1 MQTEN
6 TVSITLPPDLLVA
19 AQALA
24 AREHRTISDVLS
36 EALLRYMQRD
46 AQWDALLERTR
57 AVGRRLNIQ
66 DEDAVERLSDEFRIE
81 KR

>member
-1 MQTEN
+1 
-6 TVSITLPPDLLVA
+6 
-19 AQALA
+19 
-24 AREHRTISDVLS
+24 
-36 EALLRYMQRD
+36 MQRD